1 MTIKRFLGEEVLS
14 ADAIDVS
21 GYGALQITDLLT
33 SPSTASH
40 RRGVGIVSHSER
52 TLGSFGQYLCNF
64 LGMFAFDSVSEHD
77 SKGYSGGPTGN

>member
-1 MTIKRFLGEEVLS
+1 LTRTESLSRLSKSLICGEYMTIKRFLGEDELS

-40 RRGVGIVSHSER
+40 HRGVGIVSHSEDAR
-52 TLGSFGQYLCNF
+52 QLWSISL
-64 LGMFAFDSVSEHD
+64 
-77 SKGYSGGPTGN
+77 

>member
-21 GYGALQITDLLT
+21 GYGALLT

-40 RRGVGIVSHSER
+40 HRGVGIVPHSER
-52 TLGSFGQYLCNF
+52 TLGSFGQYLCNL
-64 LGMFAFDSVSEHD
+64 LGLFAFDSVSEHD